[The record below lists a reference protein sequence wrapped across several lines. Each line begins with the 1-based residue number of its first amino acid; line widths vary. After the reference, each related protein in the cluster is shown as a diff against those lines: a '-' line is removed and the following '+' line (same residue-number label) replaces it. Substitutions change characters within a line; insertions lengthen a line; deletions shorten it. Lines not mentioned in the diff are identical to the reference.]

1 MSVIKLAKKI
11 VFKYSADLFLP
22 EASSDEKITLIKNN
36 LASLYKKFM
45 PEYDGALAQLKKAYD
60 LPKLEKLHTTF
71 AKFVSSIDNLDLLQI
86 NEKITEII
94 SQIEDSRIFLDNFIK
109 SDNSNPLFTAPWARK
124 QLASTVERILI
135 GLEKDLIRQLQY
147 MRATTDVKLPFIEVT
162 KRRRMTQTID
172 HTQKLVLLFGE
183 EFGVNSMQE
192 WSQIVNKDYD
202 LAYDLM
208 TGFLAL
214 NRGKK
219 PADRNLNQR
228 VKDFFGR

>member
-22 EASSDEKITLIKNN
+22 EAASDEKIALIKNN

-45 PEYDGALAQLKKAYD
+45 PEYDGALAQIKQAYD
-60 LPKLEKLHTTF
+60 LPKLEELHTTF
-71 AKFVSSIDNLDLLQI
+71 AKFVSNIDNLDLLQI

-94 SQIEDSRIFLDNFIK
+94 SQIEEARIFLDNFIK
-109 SDNSNPLFTAPWARK
+109 NNKSNPAFIAFWARK
-124 QLASTVERILI
+124 RLASTVEKILE

-162 KRRRMTQTID
+162 KRRRMEQTSD
-172 HTQKLVLLFGE
+172 HIQKLILSFGD

-192 WSQIVNKDYD
+192 WSQIVNKDHD

-219 PADRNLNQR
+219 PADRDLNQR